1 MQIAIFGRT
10 FNKSCLPYIQQIF
23 DILKA
28 KQVTYYV
35 IEPLH
40 QFLLKNDVQMETIVF
55 EGKDDLPNI
64 DFAFSIGGDGTLLE
78 TVTYI
83 ESKQTPILAIN
94 AGRLGF
100 MATVPIEKISYS
112 LEKFFNK
119 EYTVSERILVQMDTE
134 DKLFG
139 EDNFALNEFAIL
151 KRDSS
156 SMIVIQ
162 AYING
167 EFLNTYW
174 ADGLIVSTPTGSTG
188 YSLSCGGP
196 LVMPTTNNFIIAPIN
211 PHNLNVRPLIV
222 PDNCTLSFKIEGR
235 SKSFLV
241 SLDYRSK
248 KIGANKEI
256 IVSKADFKTKL
267 IEIEDSNYFNVLR
280 NKLNWGLD
288 ARN

>member
-1 MQIAIFGRT
+1 MRIAIFGRT
-10 FNKSCLPYIQQIF
+10 FNKSCIPYIQQIF
-23 DILKA
+23 DILKE
-28 KQVTYYV
+28 KEVTYFV
-35 IEPLH
+35 IDPLY
-40 QFLLKNDVQMETIVF
+40 QFLSKNDVVMDTTVF
-55 EGKDDLPNI
+55 EGKADLPEI

-83 ESKQTPILAIN
+83 ESRQTPILAIN

-100 MATVPIEKISYS
+100 MATVQIEKISSS

-119 EYTVSERILVQMDTE
+119 EYTVSERILVQMNTE

-222 PDNCTLSFKIEGR
+222 PDDCTLSFKIEGR

-267 IEIEDSNYFNVLR
+267 IEIEESNYFNVLR